1 MAFRIDNDEDLP
13 RALARVIVE
22 QCVAARGHL
31 ARRGADLHEGIH
43 DARRAIRRARAAQAL
58 LRPRLGR
65 GEWART
71 SADLRE
77 AGRVLSPLRDAQS
90 LIEAIE
96 EHLEQAG
103 VALDAPARRNLL
115 AALRRRR
122 DRIVGAG
129 AAAISQADAALA
141 RAAATAGAD
150 AAGFDAAGLAAGL
163 ALGRARLARAVRAAR
178 AAGVDADALHRV
190 RQRARAHWLQIELLV
205 PAWPAMLATLASE
218 AKKLSQALG
227 EERDLQMLDAWLAR
241 RRAELPGSRGVAQ
254 VRADIARLREALRV
268 RGLRQAARLC
278 AESPRRFGRNLAMLR
293 GLAVE
298 AAAEGGPAVAQG
310 AGSGR
315 RRK

>member
-1 MAFRIDNDEDLP
+1 MAFRFDNDDDLP

-22 QCVAARGHL
+22 QCGVARGHL
-31 ARRGADLHEGIH
+31 ARGGADRHAGIH

-58 LRPRLGR
+58 LRARLGR
-65 GEWART
+65 GEWESV

-77 AGRVLSPLRDAQS
+77 AGRLLSPLRDAQS
-90 LIEAIE
+90 MIEAIE

-103 VALDAPARRNLL
+103 VPLDPAARRRLL

-129 AAAISQADAALA
+129 ATAIAQSDAALA
-141 RAAATAGAD
+141 RAAAAAGD
-150 AAGFDAAGLAAGL
+150 DVAGFDAAALAAGL
-163 ALGRARLARAVRAAR
+163 ALGRARLGRALRRARG
-178 AAGVDADALHRV
+178 AGEDADGLHRL
-190 RQRARAHWLQIELLV
+190 RQCARAHWLQIELLV
-205 PAWPAMLATLASE
+205 PAWPGLLGALAGE

-254 VRADIARLREALRV
+254 VRADIARLRQALRE

-278 AESPRRFGRNLAMLR
+278 MESPRRFGRNLATLR
-293 GLAVE
+293 GLA
-298 AAAEGGPAVAQG
+298 AAAAVERGPAVGQG

>member
-1 MAFRIDNDEDLP
+1 MAFRFDNDEDLP

-31 ARRGADLHEGIH
+31 ARGGADRHAGIH

-58 LRPRLGR
+58 LRPSLGR
-65 GEWART
+65 GQWARV

-90 LIEAIE
+90 VIEAIE
-96 EHLEQAG
+96 EHLEEAG
-103 VALDAPARRNLL
+103 VVVDAPARRSLL

-129 AAAISQADAALA
+129 AAAIAQADAALA
-141 RAAATAGAD
+141 RAAAAAGD
-150 AAGFDAAGLAAGL
+150 DVAGFDAAGLAAGL
-163 ALGRARLARAVRAAR
+163 ALGRARLSRALRAAR
-178 AAGVDADALHRV
+178 ATGVDPDALHRV

-205 PAWPAMLATLASE
+205 PAWPGLLGALAGE

-278 AESPRRFGRNLAMLR
+278 AESPRRFGRDLAALR
-293 GLAVE
+293 GLATE
-298 AAAEGGPAVAQG
+298 AAAERGPAVVQG